1 MLDAHRRDE
10 LAKPFRLFAATSSAI
25 NIIPNDSCTLC
36 MQLSTTK
43 LLSHEEEPNSA
54 GPIVVRCL
62 ASCWQDCM
70 WQDCMQF
77 YRIGSAVI
85 FFYAASDEASSG
97 ASVTHDKDF
106 ATECP

>member
-62 ASCWQDCM
+62 ASSCLLARLHAALQDREHCH
-70 WQDCMQF
+70 F
-77 YRIGSAVI
+77 YLYRV
-85 FFYAASDEASSG
+85 
-97 ASVTHDKDF
+97 
-106 ATECP
+106 